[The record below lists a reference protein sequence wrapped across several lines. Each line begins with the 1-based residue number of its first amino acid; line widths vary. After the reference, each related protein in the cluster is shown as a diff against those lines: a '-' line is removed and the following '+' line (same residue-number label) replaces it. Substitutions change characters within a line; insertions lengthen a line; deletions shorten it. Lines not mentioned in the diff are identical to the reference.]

1 MLLGHIGFLHHAS
14 PHGLAVVGYR
24 RIGVDLATGVLA
36 GNEHYGDAL
45 YQEFQQAWPRRVCRK
60 I

>member
-1 MLLGHIGFLHHAS
+1 
-14 PHGLAVVGYR
+14 LAVVGYR